1 MTIFV
6 DPVAGP
12 RWTRGRLA
20 DMLIDCYGTSPRG
33 RVNADAVAE
42 YVGVTAA
49 TVRRW
54 ISGGQRD
61 RRRAPLCP
69 PKRITQLQRGPDI
82 VERRNQQLYERALSA
97 IGSINGDD
105 PIPAEWDKQQW
116 LETHTV
122 AIGAIH
128 GKPWYQVAVTNAGP
142 RSMTELRRRVTVIDA
157 LEVPTWFHAQVL
169 THTVM
174 TRQQAWRVHPAKTQL
189 TSGRTHVWM
198 NNAPPLKLIDY
209 DPGEG

>member
-1 MTIFV
+1 MTARV
-6 DPVAGP
+6 APVPGP

-20 DMLIDCYGTSPRG
+20 DMLIDCYGESPKG

-61 RRRAPLCP
+61 RRRAPRCP
-69 PKRITQLQRGPDI
+69 PKRITQLQKGPEL
-82 VERRNQQLYERALSA
+82 VERRNQQLHDRAVAA
-97 IGSINGDD
+97 IASINADE
-105 PIPAEWDKQQW
+105 PIPAEWTRQQW
-116 LETHTV
+116 LNPHTV
-122 AIGAIH
+122 TIGAVY
-128 GKPWYQVAVTNAGP
+128 GKPWYQVAVSNAGP
-142 RSMTELRRRVTVIDA
+142 RSVTELRRRVTVIDT
-157 LEVPTWFHAQVL
+157 LEVPTWFHAQIL

-189 TSGRTHVWM
+189 ASGRTHVWM
-198 NNAPPLKLIDY
+198 NDAPPLQLADY
-209 DPGEG
+209 PPAGG